1 MAIFEIIGE
10 AASSTT
16 RPKPVSRNEKKWVEI
31 GLEFNKAKSK
41 GMSSKEFAES
51 KEIPYAT
58 FTKAMSRYSSKIKFA
73 EKIAKLEGKPANK
86 LSKQERQLIMINSFR
101 SSLRDKIRNE
111 GAAVNN
117 KSAKWF
123 SETIKKNIRGHQVT
137 KPQPGKLYAYMY
149 DAKHKDTLP
158 YWDRFPLIIYLGM
171 GKQGNSTLMYGLNL
185 HYIPPKARQQFLEE
199 LLKQYSNTPTITNK
213 TKLKVNWSQV
223 KGFQG
228 ADKMI
233 KAYLPGHI
241 KGSLTEIKP
250 ADWANVVMLPLQN
263 FQSKGKR
270 FSANAVWKS

>member
-1 MAIFEIIGE
+1 MAIFEYINEGV
-10 AASSTT
+10 APA
-16 RPKPVSRNEKKWVEI
+16 PKPVSRNEKKWVEL
-31 GLEFNKAKSK
+31 GLEFKKAKAK
-41 GMSSKEFAES
+41 GATAKSFAEE

-58 FTKAMSRYSSKIKFA
+58 FTKAMSRYASKIKFA
-73 EKIAKLEGKPANK
+73 EKIAKLEGKPTHK

-101 SSLRDKIRNE
+101 SSLRDKIKNE

-123 SETIKKNIRGHQVT
+123 ADTIKKNIRGHSVS
-137 KPQPGKLYAYMY
+137 KPTPGRLYAYMY

-158 YWDRFPLIIYLGM
+158 YWDRFPLIVYLGL
-171 GKQGNSTLMYGLNL
+171 GKQGSTTLMYGLNL

-199 LLKQYSNTPTITNK
+199 LLKQYANTPTITNK
-213 TKLKVNWSQV
+213 TKLKINWSQV
-223 KGFQG
+223 KGFAG

-241 KGSLTEIKP
+241 KGSLIEIKP
-250 ADWANVVMLPLQN
+250 SDWANVVLLPTQS

-270 FSANAVWKS
+270 FSANAVWKA